1 MDTPYTMYAVESPPA
16 IAVGILILP
25 LFDTLRVFTSRMLKG
40 NSPFR
45 PDRNHIHHL
54 LLDLGYSHMQATA
67 ILIIVN
73 IGFIFLVFKFQT
85 LGSMKLLLVMLLMAS
100 ILVAIIQ
107 AIRAKKIN
115 KNKLKKTI

>member
-1 MDTPYTMYAVESPPA
+1 MESPPA

-25 LFDTLRVFTSRMLKG
+25 LFDTLRVFITRMARG
-40 NSPFR
+40 NSPFK

-73 IGFIFLVFKFQT
+73 IGFIFLVYKFQSY
-85 LGSMKLLLVMLLMAS
+85 GSLMLLMCLLVVAS
-100 ILVAIIQ
+100 LLVFVVQFFRTRRFAN
-107 AIRAKKIN
+107 KDLNEIN
-115 KNKLKKTI
+115 